1 MTMVLRTTRRKRKDK
16 GSVHYVIWLFLIGL
30 FLICIWKISIG
41 IASGSSTPDH
51 GLHTYDK
58 ERKVLEVQDRP
69 HVTIR
74 HPDHMDEDL
83 HAPPMIQLHKK
94 RSRKDRTGKI
104 IEFKGLALNE
114 PEDMIWMFSVPD
126 KDGISEL
133 SCLLWGLSSRT
144 SLLGSFPRYE
154 KKVDWDEFY
163 EYMYDCS
170 KSKNRP
176 CAYFT
181 GSKWPMYC
189 SNQQKTF
196 CEALP
201 ECPCDTSG
209 EPRCL
214 SLEGSC
220 SIKLPSRENGKFVQ
234 ITRDPY
240 EQLASMYLD
249 LKKFHHRIGNI
260 KKNELLSS
268 MRDKGY
274 NVPKKWIEELLEG
287 EKEDVGLLNAVR
299 NLDTGKALELIFW
312 MHADE
317 LYQSAR
323 LSRAIDSLP
332 ISNSLKATKFRFEDL
347 QKSFPDSAI
356 TFLNWL
362 SIDGKDVSSFVD
374 FMSPICDVTHVHK
387 EHQGSSRVEG
397 EAKDGSE
404 AIVDLIDLL
413 VNNERIGRHLCI
425 ISGALGYRCP

>member
-1 MTMVLRTTRRKRKDK
+1 MVLRPTRRKPRDK
-16 GSVHYVIWLFLIGL
+16 GTVHYVIWIFLIGL
-30 FLICIWKISIG
+30 FLICLWKISNS
-41 IASGSSTPDH
+41 IATGTSASDLS
-51 GLHTYDK
+51 LHTYEK

-74 HPDHMDEDL
+74 HPDHVDETL
-83 HAPPMIQLHKK
+83 HAPPMIQKDRKK
-94 RSRKDRTGKI
+94 SRKDAAEKI
-104 IEFKGLALNE
+104 VEFKALALND
-114 PEDMIWMFSVPD
+114 PDDMIWMFSVPD

-170 KSKNRP
+170 RSKNRP

-196 CEALP
+196 CEAMP
-201 ECPCDTSG
+201 ECPCDING

-214 SLEGSC
+214 SLKGPC
-220 SIKLPSRENGKFVQ
+220 SLKLPSRENGKFVQ
-234 ITRDPY
+234 IIRDPY

-260 KKNELLSS
+260 KKSELLSS

-274 NVPKKWIEELLEG
+274 NVPESWIDELLEG
-287 EKEDVGLLNAVR
+287 EREDVGLLDAVR
-299 NLDTGKALELIFW
+299 NLETGKALELIFW
-312 MHADE
+312 MHVDE
-317 LYQSAR
+317 LCQSAR
-323 LSRAIDSLP
+323 LSKTLDSF
-332 ISNSLKATKFRFEDL
+332 SGTNTLKVTKFRFEDL
-347 QKSFPDSAI
+347 QKSFPETAI

-362 SIDGKDVSSFVD
+362 SVDGKDVGAFVD
-374 FMSPICDVTHVHK
+374 FMSPICDVTRADKNHIRT
-387 EHQGSSRVEG
+387 SRDEDYNDTVERLV
-397 EAKDGSE
+397 E
-404 AIVDLIDLL
+404 LL
-413 VNNERIGRHLCI
+413 ANNERIGRHLCI
-425 ISGALGYRCP
+425 ISSALGYSCP